1 MTPLVFAPQEPKKR
15 EKTLFWGLLILG
27 LGATLVARIPEI
39 LFPAGLQMVG
49 AVALVCA
56 AMIFTQCLLRRYVYR
71 VEMGENGTATTGYPD
86 FTVTEY
92 TGNRMRVVCRISVDE
107 VESVERITPE
117 NKERLTKEMQGHPR
131 YRYTGVLFSENV
143 YLLRIRGSGEYT
155 YLQIL
160 ANKDLIDALL
170 RR

>member
-1 MTPLVFAPQEPKKR
+1 MGSFCWVE
-15 EKTLFWGLLILG
+15 
-27 LGATLVARIPEI
+27 
-39 LFPAGLQMVG
+39 VG
-49 AVALVCA
+49 ESSTSA
-56 AMIFTQCLLRRYVYR
+56 
-71 VEMGENGTATTGYPD
+71 GYPD

-92 TGNRMRVVCRISVDE
+92 TGKRMRVVCRISVDE
-107 VESVERITPE
+107 VESVEKITKE
-117 NKERLTKEMQGHPR
+117 NKERIAKEMHGHPH
-131 YRYTGVLFSENV
+131 YRYTGVLFSEEV

>member
-1 MTPLVFAPQEPKKR
+1 MTPLVFAPQEPKKQ
-15 EKTLFWGLLILG
+15 EKLLFWGLLILG

-56 AMIFTQCLLRRYVYR
+56 AMIFTQCLIRRYVYC
-71 VEMGENGTATTGYPD
+71 VEPGESGTASGFPD

-92 TGNRMRVVCRISVDE
+92 TGKRMRVVCRISVDE
-107 VESVERITPE
+107 VESAERMTKE
-117 NKERLTKEMQGHPR
+117 NKERLAKEMRGHPH
-131 YRYTGVLFSENV
+131 YRYTGVLFSEEV
-143 YLLRIRGSGEYT
+143 YLLRIRGGGEYT